1 MENLDEKKFR
11 KYQMALL
18 NYHIYKLNKKFNTGE
33 VSDEPIKCFLVDK
46 NRLNS
51 LKSDN
56 NYSDASRYFNT
67 NIERYLNNDQRFR
80 NNLFKAMGKENSF
93 YEDYK
98 KNDKINNEIQLI
110 NIEDTSQINNI
121 SLIPIQFFEE
131 FSQNLNQNLSYTV
144 YLGNKIIVIKPENK
158 HKLYIYK
165 LDENKNK
172 EQDLNNDINIEIN
185 DFQYEQYEQEFASEE
200 DTNKRIN
207 EITKNN
213 CINIDNEP
221 PSQNNNNS
229 NEQGT
234 IDETNLV
241 LNNDIQSGGEIE
253 YINIGTNNNQMNQR
267 SNTNINNLSQSG
279 NPNNFIGNSF
289 ANNMINNINNN
300 MVNNMNMNMN
310 NGSNNGLF
318 INQNAFNYL
327 SNTNNMNYPNYGM
340 NNSTPPNTN
349 INMNNFNQMN
359 VFNQNMSNFNPNMNT
374 NTNMIPNNNIQMTPN
389 YNNMGQNYLKFP
401 YQNNNMN
408 NY

>member
-1 MENLDEKKFR
+1 MENSDEKKFR
-11 KYQMALL
+11 KCQMALL
-18 NYHIYKLNKKFNTGE
+18 YYHIYKLNKKFNTGE

-67 NIERYLNNDQRFR
+67 NIERYLNDYQRFR

-98 KNDKINNEIQLI
+98 KNDEINNEIQLI
-110 NIEDTSQINNI
+110 NIEDVSQINNI

-158 HKLYIYK
+158 YKLYIYK

-172 EQDLNNDINIEIN
+172 EQDLNNDINIETN

-241 LNNDIQSGGEIE
+241 LNNDIQSGGEVE

-267 SNTNINNLSQSG
+267 NNTNINNLSQSG

-289 ANNMINNINNN
+289 TNNMINNINNN

-340 NNSTPPNTN
+340 NNSMPPNTN

-374 NTNMIPNNNIQMTPN
+374 NTNMIPNNMTPN

>member
-1 MENLDEKKFR
+1 MENSDKTKFR

-67 NIERYLNNDQRFR
+67 NIERYLNNYQRFR
-80 NNLFKAMGKENSF
+80 DNLFKAMGKENSF

-110 NIEDTSQINNI
+110 NIEDVSQINNI

-158 HKLYIYK
+158 YKLYIYK

-267 SNTNINNLSQSG
+267 NNTNINNLSQSG

-289 ANNMINNINNN
+289 TNNMINNINNN

-374 NTNMIPNNNIQMTPN
+374 NTNMIPNNMTPN

>member
-56 NYSDASRYFNT
+56 NYSDASRYFNP

-158 HKLYIYK
+158 YKLYIYK

-172 EQDLNNDINIEIN
+172 EQDLNNDIN

-253 YINIGTNNNQMNQR
+253 YINIGTKNNQMNQR
-267 SNTNINNLSQSG
+267 NNTNINNLSQSG

-289 ANNMINNINNN
+289 TNNMINNINNN

-340 NNSTPPNTN
+340 NNSMPPNTN

-374 NTNMIPNNNIQMTPN
+374 NTNMIPNNMTPN

>member
-11 KYQMALL
+11 KFQMALL
-18 NYHIYKLNKKFNTGE
+18 NYHMYKLNKKFNTGE

-56 NYSDASRYFNT
+56 NYSDASRYFNP
-67 NIERYLNNDQRFR
+67 NIERYLNDYQRFR

-110 NIEDTSQINNI
+110 NIEDVSQINNI

-158 HKLYIYK
+158 YKLYIYK

-172 EQDLNNDINIEIN
+172 EQDLNNDINIETN

-241 LNNDIQSGGEIE
+241 LNNDIQSGGEIK

-267 SNTNINNLSQSG
+267 NNTNINNLSQSG

-289 ANNMINNINNN
+289 TNNMINNINNN

-340 NNSTPPNTN
+340 NNSMPPNTN

-359 VFNQNMSNFNPNMNT
+359 AFNQNMSNFNPNMNT
-374 NTNMIPNNNIQMTPN
+374 NTNMIPNNMTPN

>member
-11 KYQMALL
+11 KFQMALL

-67 NIERYLNNDQRFR
+67 NIERYLNDYQRFR

-110 NIEDTSQINNI
+110 NIEDVSQINNI

-158 HKLYIYK
+158 YKLYIYK

-172 EQDLNNDINIEIN
+172 EQDLNNDINIETN

-267 SNTNINNLSQSG
+267 NNTNINNLSQSG

-289 ANNMINNINNN
+289 TNNMINNINNN
-300 MVNNMNMNMN
+300 MVNNLNMNMN

-374 NTNMIPNNNIQMTPN
+374 NMIPNNMTPN

>member
-11 KYQMALL
+11 KFQMALL

-46 NRLNS
+46 NRLNL

-56 NYSDASRYFNT
+56 NYSFASRYFNT
-67 NIERYLNNDQRFR
+67 NIERYLNNYPRFR
-80 NNLFKAMGKENSF
+80 NNLFKAMGKNSF

-98 KNDKINNEIQLI
+98 KNDEINNEIQLI

-158 HKLYIYK
+158 YKLYIYK

-267 SNTNINNLSQSG
+267 NNTNINNLSQSG

-374 NTNMIPNNNIQMTPN
+374 NTNMIPNNMTPN

>member
-1 MENLDEKKFR
+1 MENSDEKKFR
-11 KYQMALL
+11 KFQMALL
-18 NYHIYKLNKKFNTGE
+18 YYHIYKLNKKFNTGE

-56 NYSDASRYFNT
+56 NYSNASRYFNT
-67 NIERYLNNDQRFR
+67 NIERYLNNYQRFR
-80 NNLFKAMGKENSF
+80 NNLFKAMGNENSF

-98 KNDKINNEIQLI
+98 KNDEINNEIQLI

-158 HKLYIYK
+158 YKLYIYK

-241 LNNDIQSGGEIE
+241 LNNDIQSGGEVE
-253 YINIGTNNNQMNQR
+253 YINIGTNNKQMNQR
-267 SNTNINNLSQSG
+267 NNTNINNLSQSG

-289 ANNMINNINNN
+289 TNNMINNINNN

-340 NNSTPPNTN
+340 NNSAPPNTN

-374 NTNMIPNNNIQMTPN
+374 NTNMIPNNMTPN

>member
-1 MENLDEKKFR
+1 MENSDEKKFR

-18 NYHIYKLNKKFNTGE
+18 NYHMYKLNKKFNTGE

-56 NYSDASRYFNT
+56 NYSDASRYFNP

-110 NIEDTSQINNI
+110 NIEDVSQINNI

-158 HKLYIYK
+158 YKLYIYK

-241 LNNDIQSGGEIE
+241 LNNDIQPGGEIK

-267 SNTNINNLSQSG
+267 NNTNINNLSQSG

-289 ANNMINNINNN
+289 TNNMINNINNN

-374 NTNMIPNNNIQMTPN
+374 NTNMIPNNMTPN

>member
-1 MENLDEKKFR
+1 MENSDEKKFR
-11 KYQMALL
+11 KCQMALL
-18 NYHIYKLNKKFNTGE
+18 YYHIYKLNKKFNTGE

-56 NYSDASRYFNT
+56 NYSDASRYFNP

-98 KNDKINNEIQLI
+98 KNDEINNEIQLI
-110 NIEDTSQINNI
+110 NIEDANQINNI

-158 HKLYIYK
+158 YKLYIYK

-172 EQDLNNDINIEIN
+172 EQDLNNDINIEIT

-229 NEQGT
+229 N
-234 IDETNLV
+234 DETNLV

-253 YINIGTNNNQMNQR
+253 YINIGTKNNQMNQGN
-267 SNTNINNLSQSG
+267 NTNINNLSQSG

-374 NTNMIPNNNIQMTPN
+374 NTNMIPNNMTPN

>member
-1 MENLDEKKFR
+1 MENSDEKKFR
-11 KYQMALL
+11 KCQMALL

-67 NIERYLNNDQRFR
+67 NIERYLNNYQRFR
-80 NNLFKAMGKENSF
+80 NNLFKAMGKNSF

-98 KNDKINNEIQLI
+98 KNDEINNEIQLI
-110 NIEDTSQINNI
+110 NIEDVSQINNI

-158 HKLYIYK
+158 YKLYIYK

-172 EQDLNNDINIEIN
+172 EQDLNNDINIETN

-267 SNTNINNLSQSG
+267 NNTNINNLSQSG

-289 ANNMINNINNN
+289 TNNMINNINNN

-340 NNSTPPNTN
+340 NNSAPPNTN

-374 NTNMIPNNNIQMTPN
+374 NTNMIPNNMTPN